1 MARRKN
7 SEAAAENAPANINRL
22 LFDALRDMG
31 EENGFE
37 PEELAEIIK
46 QGIEKAIKKDNP
58 QCNYIRVEI
67 DPEND
72 IFEMGILK
80 LVVDDEPLDDYN
92 EINIEDAKRYDP
104 DCYVGGMCLISIS
117 PATFGRQAVQNA
129 KNQIK
134 QGMKDKENE
143 RIIAQF
149 NDKIKDCVTAKVE
162 RIDSKGNAVL
172 SFDKSE
178 VFLVKKEQI
187 PGEILTPGDM
197 VKIYIVG
204 TTTSEKKQ
212 KHPSLKISRTHK
224 DLVKRLFENEV
235 PEIKEGIVEVKG
247 ISRVAGSRS
256 KIAVMSHDSRVD
268 AIGACIGTRRSRIS
282 AVVDELCGEKID
294 IIPWSEDPGEYI
306 ARALAPAQVI
316 SVTILSEGET
326 PSCRVVVPANQ
337 LSLAIGNKGQNARLA
352 AGLTGYKIDILSD
365 IQAKELE
372 ENPPVEEEET
382 AAAEADT
389 ELVETVGDEGD
400 LLADEPEAEA
410 EAEAIAEEEAPAEEA
425 ETSADDA
432 EE

>member
-7 SEAAAENAPANINRL
+7 TEAAAENAPANINKL

-46 QGIEKAIKKDNP
+46 QGIEKAIKKDNQ
-58 QCNYIRVEI
+58 QCDNIRVAI
-67 DPEND
+67 DPDND

-80 LVVDDEPLDDYN
+80 LVVDDEPLDEYN
-92 EINIEDAKRYDP
+92 EINIEDARQYDP
-104 DCYVGGMCLISIS
+104 GCYVGGMCFIPIS

-235 PEIKEGIVEVKG
+235 PEIKEGVVEVKG

-256 KIAVMSHDSRVD
+256 KIAVMSHDPNVD
-268 AIGACIGTRRSRIS
+268 AIGACIGARKSRIT

-294 IIPWSEDPGEYI
+294 IIPYSDDPEEFI

-316 SVTILSEGET
+316 EVTILSGGET

-352 AGLTGYKIDILSD
+352 AGLTGYKIDIISD
-365 IQAKELE
+365 IQAKELA
-372 ENPPVEEEET
+372 ENPPVED
-382 AAAEADT
+382 EADAEDT
-389 ELVETVGDEGD
+389 DLEVLETIGGEDD
-400 LLADEPEAEA
+400 LLAPAETD
-410 EAEAIAEEEAPAEEA
+410 EAPAEAAEEEPA
-425 ETSADDA
+425 AEEETSGTDVT